1 MEEAKRRKLE
11 DLVDK
16 AGTRQKF
23 TVDDYRSRSAANRDE
38 RRAYGQ
44 LVNARKTCKELDA
57 RIGVRNNYLW
67 LDPEEEELA
76 RREAIRDAR
85 RFGPKTRLGDFGAE
99 EGDEDN
105 LIGDDQL
112 KGGVDTE
119 IDVNDDDEVFED
131 DELQEREEKKA
142 AFLLAD
148 ARERLRQT
156 VEYLRQR
163 HQ

>member
-1 MEEAKRRKLE
+1 MEEAKRRKIE
-11 DLVDK
+11 EIADR
-16 AGTRQKF
+16 AGTRQKL
-23 TVDDYRSRSAANRDE
+23 TVEDYRSRSAANRDE

-44 LVNARKTCKELDA
+44 LANARKTCKELDA
-57 RIGVRNNYLW
+57 RIGVKSNYLW

-85 RFGPKTRLGDFGAE
+85 RFGPKTRLGDFGNE

-105 LIGDDQL
+105 LLGDDQG
-112 KGGVDTE
+112 KGLDAE
-119 IDVNDDDEVFED
+119 IDINDDEEIFED
-131 DELQEREEKKA
+131 DELQEREEKKQ

-148 ARERLRQT
+148 ARERLKQT
-156 VEYLRQR
+156 NDYLRGR

>member
-1 MEEAKRRKLE
+1 MEEIA
-11 DLVDK
+11 DK
-16 AGTRQKF
+16 AGTRQQL

-44 LVNARKTCKELDA
+44 LANARKTCKELDA
-57 RIGVRNNYLW
+57 RIGVRSNYLW

-85 RFGPKTRLGDFGAE
+85 RFGPKTRLGDFGNE

-105 LIGDDQL
+105 LIGDDQA
-112 KGGVDTE
+112 KGLDTE
-119 IDVNDDDEVFED
+119 IDINDDEEIFED
-131 DELQEREEKKA
+131 DALQDREEKKA
-142 AFLLAD
+142 TFLLSD

-156 VEYLRQR
+156 IQYLRDR

>member
-1 MEEAKRRKLE
+1 M
-11 DLVDK
+11 
-16 AGTRQKF
+16 
-23 TVDDYRSRSAANRDE
+23 
-38 RRAYGQ
+38 
-44 LVNARKTCKELDA
+44 
-57 RIGVRNNYLW
+57 RNNYLW

-76 RREAIRDAR
+76 RREAIRDSR
-85 RFGPKTRLGDFGAE
+85 RFGPKSRLGDFGAE

-105 LIGDDQL
+105 LLGDDQA
-112 KGGVDTE
+112 KGGIDTE

-142 AFLLAD
+142 AFLLSD

-163 HQ
+163 HQYVGLVCGFYPS